1 MAPVLPSTPK
11 RDLWTRLTLGL
22 VVLVVVLVSLPRLR
36 GFALRENEQDAARL
50 IARLG
55 EQAQRRPLD
64 DLAALLA
71 SRGAL
76 RRDLE
81 DAELV
86 ADGRLLRRHGYLFA
100 LDRGLLGAAQLRAW
114 PWKHGQ
120 TGSAAFLWSAER
132 GLWIHSNRAGRFS
145 GPAAAP
151 PFDSPEGSGSGSGWR
166 AGAAR

>member
-1 MAPVLPSTPK
+1 MASALPSTPR

-55 EQAQRRPLD
+55 EQAQRGPQD

-86 ADGRLLRRHGYLFA
+86 EDGRLLRRHGYLFA
-100 LDRGLLGAAQLRAW
+100 LDRGPLGAAYLRAW

-120 TGSAAFLWSAER
+120 TGFAAFLWSAER
-132 GLWIHSNRAGRFS
+132 GLWIHANRAGRYS

-151 PFDSPEGSGSGSGWR
+151 SLGSLEGDGPGPGWR
-166 AGAAR
+166 VRAAR